1 MFKIG
6 GLKMN
11 LKRLSIIL
19 FVFLTLMVSISV
31 ISAADSEVAEL
42 QAPTEE
48 IDESV
53 LSNETQ
59 VVDES
64 QKVVNSDVKETTKAS
79 TPTKIKTKVEADQ
92 VAVKYNKKGIFK
104 IKVEDRRYDDYP
116 VSHAKLKVKIGT
128 GSKAKTFNVNTNY
141 NGVAKINTKSLK
153 TGAHNV
159 VISSDDDRY
168 EIYKTSKVFV
178 GKHYKK
184 TIKATAKKAKLKKGD
199 VIKLKS
205 YKDDDDREVK
215 VIYKK
220 AKHTKIL
227 KVKFY
232 LKNKSNG
239 KTVVKTD
246 KAEFDDGRWE
256 LPEEDYSY
264 NRFSLVKVKVY
275 YIAY

>member
-1 MFKIG
+1 
-6 GLKMN
+6 MN